1 MKQAADMIE
10 ALFYKL
16 RMFGVPFEGECRVL
30 GDNEGVVKAGS
41 NPDARLSKK
50 HNSVAFHQIRECV
63 ASGMILIYHEKGE
76 SNLADILT
84 KSLPVERRTTLLK
97 GIMN

>member
-1 MKQAADMIE
+1 MVE

-16 RMFGVPFEGECRVL
+16 RMFGVPIEGECRVL
-30 GDNEGVVKAGS
+30 GDNEGVVKAGG

-50 HNSVAFHQIRECV
+50 HNSIAFHCIRECV
-63 ASGMILIYHEKGE
+63 ASGMILIYHQQGD
-76 SNLADILT
+76 SNLADLLT
-84 KSLPVERRTTLLK
+84 KTLPVERRVKLLK

>member
-1 MKQAADMIE
+1 M
-10 ALFYKL
+10 
-16 RMFGVPFEGECRVL
+16 
-30 GDNEGVVKAGS
+30 KAGC

-50 HNSVAFHQIRECV
+50 HNSIAFHRIRECV

-76 SNLADILT
+76 SDLADLLT
-84 KSLPVERRTTLLK
+84 KTLPVESRVTLLK